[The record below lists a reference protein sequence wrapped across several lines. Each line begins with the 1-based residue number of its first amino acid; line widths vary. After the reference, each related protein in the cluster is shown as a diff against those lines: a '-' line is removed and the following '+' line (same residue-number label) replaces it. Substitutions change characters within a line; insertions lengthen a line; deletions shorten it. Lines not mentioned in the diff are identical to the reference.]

1 MPMTATQ
8 HCIKQMHNRGIT
20 NAMIQ
25 MVQLFGYQV
34 GDRVMMDKRQI
45 QELLA
50 EINEL
55 RHQLIKMYEKGGVA
69 VVEKNGRLITTFAI
83 QDRVDKIKKKY
94 KYAD

>member
-1 MPMTATQ
+1 MTATQ

-34 GDRVMMDKRQI
+34 GDRVVMDKRQI
-45 QELLA
+45 KELLA